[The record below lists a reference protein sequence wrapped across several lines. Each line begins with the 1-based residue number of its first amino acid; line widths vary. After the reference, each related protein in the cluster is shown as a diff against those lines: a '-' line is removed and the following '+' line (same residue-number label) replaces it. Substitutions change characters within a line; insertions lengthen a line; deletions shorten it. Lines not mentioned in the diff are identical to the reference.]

1 LSKQGDLY
9 RAKADDSETM
19 AVLARAPDVGR
30 QLLDLAKRWR
40 DLAKDTECVLNIGY
54 EK

>member
-1 LSKQGDLY
+1 MSATLTTSIPIWA
-9 RAKADDSETM
+9 RSFESETM

-40 DLAKDTECVLNIGY
+40 DLANDTERDMPIA
-54 EK
+54 